1 MLATQLDGALAQ
13 TVTLGDA
20 AVFAPRQ
27 KLLEDISQ
35 RFVERD
41 RYRAHLACF
50 TKLISEALAHAP
62 FPELGVEHVAIGRNL
77 NVDDAVKARI
87 GIARGVLSLVQW
99 FNENAENWRTW
110 WDVAARG
117 ITPPQPNAMETG
129 IERARSTKES
139 LVQHLTRLSDATAVA
154 APYRG
159 AAEALS
165 RAWKHGREARR
176 FEKEQERR
184 EAIAADLIPLKAL
197 GSLAEARARLAIG
210 ALSED
215 ISNIMGRIHL
225 NERLSFKGAELRRKH
240 GLVVHAGLDP
250 ALKIDAT
257 LVANTSWLRALL
269 WAFLFALRNEAVKQL
284 GSDPFPLLVLDDP
297 QATFDSEHRSRWARE
312 IVGLQ
317 ADTVPAQIFL
327 TTHDEIFLELIKVDG
342 VKGREAFIAATTPE
356 LGCAAIF
363 EGSALERHWAK
374 TKVENTPVAGQNYIT
389 EVRVYTEG
397 MLRLMLRGQSFGVT
411 SPTTGFVLGES
422 RERLR
427 QLHAARLAP
436 WDKSEFRALVQQ
448 LDKAISAIK

>member
-1 MLATQLDGALAQ
+1 MLADGLCHKGREYLATNAKELERYGSSFDAALDEARRCLGPSGETIESFKPLDTEDNEGALAATGKRLRERAAELTRVVAEDIVHGLDLTNGKVQQEVAGAISGALEDVELGLSGLPTWKRLTELANAFSDEKIVVLEQAIETAQTDFVEALNLAERGKCDTRLQLKALGARWHEAHRRQKEVNDCPLCDQPLTDPAMAAELESLRHCAEAVTRRLEDNLNAILAQLDGALAQ

-176 FEKEQERR
+176 FEKGAGAPRGNCGGPNPAKGAR
-184 EAIAADLIPLKAL
+184 PPCGSA
-197 GSLAEARARLAIG
+197 GSLSDWGAFGRYLQYHGPNSLSVARQP
-210 ALSED
+210 
-215 ISNIMGRIHL
+215 
-225 NERLSFKGAELRRKH
+225 
-240 GLVVHAGLDP
+240 VV
-250 ALKIDAT
+250 
-257 LVANTSWLRALL
+257 
-269 WAFLFALRNEAVKQL
+269 FL
-284 GSDPFPLLVLDDP
+284 
-297 QATFDSEHRSRWARE
+297 
-312 IVGLQ
+312 
-317 ADTVPAQIFL
+317 
-327 TTHDEIFLELIKVDG
+327 
-342 VKGREAFIAATTPE
+342 
-356 LGCAAIF
+356 
-363 EGSALERHWAK
+363 
-374 TKVENTPVAGQNYIT
+374 
-389 EVRVYTEG
+389 
-397 MLRLMLRGQSFGVT
+397 
-411 SPTTGFVLGES
+411 
-422 RERLR
+422 
-427 QLHAARLAP
+427 
-436 WDKSEFRALVQQ
+436 
-448 LDKAISAIK
+448 